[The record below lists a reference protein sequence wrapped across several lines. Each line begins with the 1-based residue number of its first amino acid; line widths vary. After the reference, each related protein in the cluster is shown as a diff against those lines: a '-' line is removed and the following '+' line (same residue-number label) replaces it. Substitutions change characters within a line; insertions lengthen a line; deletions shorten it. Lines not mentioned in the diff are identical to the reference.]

1 MGYNPQGLMNIYE
14 IIRRWHQG
22 HTISGTARALSLDR
36 KTVRGYIKQARDAGL
51 SRDRPLDEEP
61 KVLAALQ
68 RLVPADERP
77 RPAAEQFAPHRE
89 EILLL
94 LDDPN
99 DPLTLKSSWEVIRHR
114 HPEIT
119 ASYSSLK
126 RVVRQW
132 KPRKKSTWRHEIEPG
147 LQIQVD

>member
-1 MGYNPQGLMNIYE
+1 MQSYA

-68 RLVPADERP
+68 RLVPAAEPP

-94 LDDPN
+94 LDDPRSEEHTSELQSRGHLVCRLLL
-99 DPLTLKSSWEVIRHR
+99 DTRHQNR
-114 HPEIT
+114 
-119 ASYSSLK
+119 L
-126 RVVRQW
+126 
-132 KPRKKSTWRHEIEPG
+132 PRY
-147 LQIQVD
+147 